1 MRNPLKI
8 VIAALGGLVVAIGV
22 VVITLSAVGI
32 HLNDLASASHTA
44 PTPAPSPIPSAR
56 PVQPRPAARAV
67 AQAVL
72 QAEAQ
77 ILGMQ
82 PRQLT
87 EQLRQG
93 TTVSQLAAQKG
104 IDQAS
109 FQAQLVQDV
118 KPILDQD
125 VQSGELTA
133 AQEQQALRRLSTQI
147 PRWSQTAPQ
156 RATS

>member
-1 MRNPLKI
+1 MRNPLKV
-8 VIAALGGLVVAIGV
+8 VIAGLGGLVVAVGV

-32 HLNDLASASHTA
+32 HLNDSASTPSA
-44 PTPAPSPIPSAR
+44 VPAPAPSSVPSPPPA
-56 PVQPRPAARAV
+56 QSRPAARAV

-77 ILGMQ
+77 VLGMP

-87 EQLRQG
+87 QQLRQG
-93 TTVSQLAAQKG
+93 TTLSQLAAQKG

-147 PRWSQTAPQ
+147 PRWSQATPS
-156 RATS
+156 RATQ